1 MAVKETSANK
11 ETNQMEDQNAKH
23 SFNSISQPA
32 SIFAAVVLALSVL
45 ACSSRVS
52 ENGGSMSG
60 KNDNQTSTQ
69 TVGNKP
75 SGGIKKDG
83 DDDGATASSR
93 TSKQSQNPDNGDF
106 KALYSEIQNPKYV
119 ELNEQMKQQ
128 KVLEKIADSFNQE
141 LSLPYDVSITFRD
154 CGQPNAFYT
163 SQNKTITMCYEFME
177 LFYDIFTKKGN
188 SDADSKQMMLG
199 ATDFFILHELGHCL
213 IDVYDLPATGRE
225 EDSVDQ
231 LSTYIL
237 VRDKKESDYAS
248 VMSGIVVF
256 KALGEND
263 EASARVFADEHS
275 LSSQRF
281 YNLACWM
288 YGSDPQLFSFMVQQ
302 GILPEAR
309 AARCPEEY
317 EKMSR
322 AWERLVDP
330 WIKK

>member
-1 MAVKETSANK
+1 MK
-11 ETNQMEDQNAKH
+11 DQKSRH
-23 SFNSISQPA
+23 PFIPVSQQA
-32 SIFAAVVLALSVL
+32 CILAAFLLMLLAL
-45 ACSSRVS
+45 ACSPKAGQ
-52 ENGGSMSG
+52 GGGLMGDKSDG
-60 KNDNQTSTQ
+60 KASAQTA
-69 TVGNKP
+69 GDKR
-75 SGGIKKDG
+75 SGGNKKDG
-83 DDDGATASSR
+83 GDVSATGAR
-93 TSKQSQNPDNGDF
+93 TDKQSENPDNGDF
-106 KALYSEIQNPKYV
+106 QALYSDIQNPKYV
-119 ELNEQMKQQ
+119 ELNQRMKQQ
-128 KVLEKIADSFNQE
+128 RVLEKIADTFNQE

-177 LFYDIFTKKGN
+177 LFYNIFTKKGN
-188 SDADSKQMMLG
+188 SDADAQQMMLG
-199 ATDFFILHELGHCL
+199 ATDFFFLHELGHCL

-237 VRDKKESDYAS
+237 VRDKNERDYAS
-248 VMSGIVVF
+248 IAAGIVVF
-256 KALGEND
+256 KDLSEN
-263 EASARVFADEHS
+263 EGASPGVFADEHS

-288 YGSDPQLFSFMVQQ
+288 YGSNPQQLSFLVEQ

-317 EKMSR
+317 GKLSR

-330 WIKK
+330 WVKK

>member
-1 MAVKETSANK
+1 MK
-11 ETNQMEDQNAKH
+11 DQKSRH
-23 SFNSISQPA
+23 PFNPVSQQA
-32 SIFAAVVLALSVL
+32 SILAAILLMLLAL
-45 ACSSRVS
+45 ACSPKVG
-52 ENGGSMSG
+52 ENGPIGDRSHS
-60 KNDNQTSTQ
+60 KTSSQ
-69 TVGNKP
+69 PVGNVY
-75 SGGIKKDG
+75 SGGINKDAT
-83 DDDGATASSR
+83 DDGTTISN
-93 TSKQSQNPDNGDF
+93 TLKQSQNPDNGDF
-106 KALYSEIQNPKYV
+106 KAFYSTIQNPKYV
-119 ELNEQMKQQ
+119 ELDARMKQQ

-177 LFYDIFTKKGN
+177 LFYNIFTKKGN
-188 SDADSKQMMLG
+188 SEADAEKMMLG
-199 ATDFFILHELGHCL
+199 ATDFFLLHELGHCL

-263 EASARVFADEHS
+263 ETTANVFADEHS

-288 YGSDPQLFSFMVQQ
+288 FGSDPQLFSFMVQQ